1 MPSFLHKTLSL
12 LLVLTVA
19 AAQECKPLTTQAG
32 VDLSAFVSRR
42 WFIHQQMA
50 TQAGNPDNRYNSCV
64 YADYTLKDAT
74 TVGVK
79 NHAEEGGVSVRSPF
93 CVHWCHFSHGWR
105 ERDSLIHAFPVLKV
119 ATRL

>member
-1 MPSFLHKTLSL
+1 MPAGSDKDLPTPDKMPSYLHMTLSL
-12 LLVLTVA
+12 LLVLTGA
-19 AAQECKPLTTQAG
+19 LAEECKPLTTQAG
-32 VDLSAFVSRR
+32 VNLSAFVSRR

-79 NHAEEGGVSVRSPF
+79 NHAEEGGVSLRLPL
-93 CVHWCHFSHGWR
+93 CVHKCQFYPWLG
-105 ERDSLIHAFPVLKV
+105 
-119 ATRL
+119 